1 MATSLP
7 QEKECTMSVQV
18 SDKFK
23 KQHRIDK
30 AVHYIA
36 MSFAIFL
43 LLIALAI
50 VVKLY
55 DASIPSIRA
64 FHLHFFTS
72 SEWNPVTAQFGALA
86 PIYGTLMTSFIAL
99 LLGIPISFGIA
110 LFLTELAPNFLKQ
123 PLRILIEL
131 LAGIPSIIYGMWG
144 LFIFAPLFAEN
155 VQPWLIEHI
164 GSRPILGFLF
174 QGAPLG
180 IGILTAGIVLS
191 IMIIPFIASV
201 MRDVFEIV
209 PDLLKESAY
218 ALGATKW
225 EVVWNIILPH
235 AKAGVFGGIILGL
248 GRALGETM
256 AVAFVIGNAHQLS
269 SSLIMPGA
277 SISSVL
283 ANEFTEA
290 TGKIYN
296 AALSELGLILF
307 GITLLVF
314 LCSKMLMRRLH
325 H

>member
-1 MATSLP
+1 M
-7 QEKECTMSVQV
+7 
-18 SDKFK
+18 
-23 KQHRIDK
+23 I
-30 AVHYIA
+30 
-36 MSFAIFL
+36 FAICL
-43 LLIALAI
+43 LFIALAI
-50 VVKLY
+50 LFVLY
-55 DASIPSIRA
+55 DASIPSIHA
-64 FHLHFFTS
+64 FHLHFFTT
-72 SEWNPVTAQFGALA
+72 SEWNPVTQTFGALA
-86 PIYGTLMTSFIAL
+86 PIYGTLITAFIAL

-144 LFIFAPLFAEN
+144 LFVFAPLFADH
-155 VQPWLIEHI
+155 VQPWLIEHL

-174 QGAPLG
+174 EGAPLG

-201 MRDVFEIV
+201 MRDVFEIA
-209 PDLLKESAY
+209 PDLLKESGY
-218 ALGATKW
+218 ALGATRW

-235 AKAGVFGGIILGL
+235 AKVGVFGGIILGL

-269 SSLIMPGA
+269 ASLLMPGS

-307 GITLLVF
+307 GITLAVF
-314 LCSKMLMRRLH
+314 LCSKILMRRLQQQN
-325 H
+325 